1 MKIEQLKINGWNRQE
16 ESSLRVGKDGLIK
29 EDRVIKDN
37 EIIDIKDRRKNL
49 TAQQRYFLNKSN
61 EFKRH
66 CDSLG
71 GYIHMIYAKNEI
83 LFNKSEIDKANI
95 SRIIYLATY
104 MDYNDRKEGLLCV
117 RNQYSKLEP
126 MDKKTMQSILKLTD
140 STFKRFLKDMKD
152 NELIYEVDKKF
163 YVNPIYFNRGDIDKD
178 VKKSVDKSYC
188 RLFIKPIRDLY
199 EGCKTSKH
207 KVLASI
213 YQLIPYIHYEHNIV
227 CYNPNEVTDYPKAI
241 TLRELC
247 KMFEVDYKNSSKLAK
262 SLYEFKVNVEGIDYH
277 LFTYVILN
285 AQYDYFV
292 VNPLVIYG
300 GNNYDNI
307 IKTSK
312 TLFFNKYT
320 HRQKRK

>member
-1 MKIEQLKINGWNRQE
+1 MIIENWNRQE
-16 ESSLRVGKDGLIK
+16 KSVIIIEKNGQVES
-29 EDRVIKDN
+29 DRVIKDN
-37 EIIDIKDRRKNL
+37 EEVIIKDKGKKL
-49 TAQQRYFLNKSN
+49 TAQQIHFLNQSN
-61 EFKRH
+61 EFKKH

-83 LFNKSEIDKANI
+83 LFNDIDIDKANI

-117 RNQYSKLEP
+117 RSQHNKLEP
-126 MDKKTMQSILKLTD
+126 MDKKTMQNVLKLTD
-140 STFKRFLKDMKD
+140 STFKRFLKDMKG

-163 YVNPIYFNRGDIDKD
+163 YVNPIYFNKGDIDKD

-227 CYNPNEVTDYPKAI
+227 CHNPNEATDYPKAI

-247 KMFEVDYKNSSKLAK
+247 EMLEVDYKNSSKLAK
-262 SLYEFKVNVEGIDYH
+262 SLYEFKVNIEGIDYN

-300 GNNYDNI
+300 GNNYDNMVR
-307 IKTSK
+307 TSK
-312 TLFFNKYT
+312 ALFFNKYT

>member
-117 RNQYSKLEP
+117 RSQHSKLEP
-126 MDKKTMQSILKLTD
+126 IDKKTMQSILKLTD

-207 KVLASI
+207 KILASI
-213 YQLIPYIHYEHNIV
+213 YQLIPYIHLRTNAL
-227 CYNPNEVTDYPKAI
+227 CLNPSEI
-241 TLRELC
+241 TKEPQKMDSKTLC
-247 KMFEVDYKNSSKLAK
+247 KLLGMSIDRSQMNKFIKDLYSFTVDIENKTYK
-262 SLYEFKVNVEGIDYH
+262 
-277 LFTYVILN
+277 LFSYVKIISDN
-285 AQYDYFV
+285 RDFYV
-292 VNPLVIYG
+292 VNPYVIYM
-300 GNNYDNI
+300 GNDVDYVKKVAKDY
-307 IKTSK
+307 
-312 TLFFNKYT
+312 FFK
-320 HRQKRK
+320 K

>member
-117 RNQYSKLEP
+117 RSQHSKLEP
-126 MDKKTMQSILKLTD
+126 IDKKTMQSILKLTD

-213 YQLIPYIHYEHNIV
+213 YQLIPYIHLRTNAL
-227 CYNPNEVTDYPKAI
+227 CLNPSEI
-241 TLRELC
+241 TKEPQKMDSKTLC
-247 KMFEVDYKNSSKLAK
+247 KLLGMSIDRSQMNKFIKDLYSFTVDIENKTYK
-262 SLYEFKVNVEGIDYH
+262 
-277 LFTYVILN
+277 LFSYVKIISDN
-285 AQYDYFV
+285 RDFYV
-292 VNPLVIYG
+292 VNPYVIYM
-300 GNNYDNI
+300 GNDVDYVKKVAKDY
-307 IKTSK
+307 
-312 TLFFNKYT
+312 FFK
-320 HRQKRK
+320 K

>member
-117 RNQYSKLEP
+117 RSQHSKLEP
-126 MDKKTMQSILKLTD
+126 IDKKTMQSILKLTD

-213 YQLIPYIHYEHNIV
+213 YQLIPYIHLRTNAL
-227 CYNPNEVTDYPKAI
+227 CLNPSEI
-241 TLRELC
+241 TKEPQKMDSKTLC
-247 KMFEVDYKNSSKLAK
+247 KLLGVSIDRSQMNKFIKDLYSFTVDIENKTYK
-262 SLYEFKVNVEGIDYH
+262 
-277 LFTYVILN
+277 LFSYVKIISDN
-285 AQYDYFV
+285 RDFYV
-292 VNPLVIYG
+292 VNPYVIYM
-300 GNNYDNI
+300 GNDVDYVKKVAKDY
-307 IKTSK
+307 
-312 TLFFNKYT
+312 FFK
-320 HRQKRK
+320 K

>member
-61 EFKRH
+61 DFKRH

-83 LFNKSEIDKANI
+83 LFNKLEIDKANI

-117 RNQYSKLEP
+117 RSQHSKLEP
-126 MDKKTMQSILKLTD
+126 MDKKTMQNILKLGDTA
-140 STFKRFLKDMKD
+140 FKKFLKDMKD
-152 NELIYEVDKKF
+152 NELMYEVDKKF

-213 YQLIPYIHYEHNIV
+213 YQLIPYIHLRTNALCLNPSEITKEPQKMDSKTLCDILNIG
-227 CYNPNEVTDYPKAI
+227 TDKGQRSRFI
-241 TLRELC
+241 
-247 KMFEVDYKNSSKLAK
+247 KD
-262 SLYEFKVNVEGIDYH
+262 LYSFKVDIENKTYK
-277 LFTYVILN
+277 LFSYVKIISDN
-285 AQYDYFV
+285 RDFYV
-292 VNPLVIYG
+292 VNPYVIYM
-300 GNNYDNI
+300 GNDVDYVKKVAKDY
-307 IKTSK
+307 
-312 TLFFNKYT
+312 FFK
-320 HRQKRK
+320 K

>member
-117 RNQYSKLEP
+117 RSQYSKLEP
-126 MDKKTMQSILKLTD
+126 MDKKTMQNILKLGDTA
-140 STFKRFLKDMKD
+140 FKKFLKDMKD

-213 YQLIPYIHYEHNIV
+213 YQLIPYIHLRTNAL
-227 CYNPNEVTDYPKAI
+227 CLNPSEI
-241 TLRELC
+241 TKEPQKMDSKTLC
-247 KMFEVDYKNSSKLAK
+247 KLLGMSIDRSQMNKFIKDLYSFTVDIENKTYK
-262 SLYEFKVNVEGIDYH
+262 
-277 LFTYVILN
+277 LFSYVKIISDN
-285 AQYDYFV
+285 RDFYV
-292 VNPLVIYG
+292 VNPYVIYM
-300 GNNYDNI
+300 GNDVDYVKKVAKDY
-307 IKTSK
+307 
-312 TLFFNKYT
+312 FFK
-320 HRQKRK
+320 K